1 LEYSLIDCQPMNSGF
16 KARRGT
22 TDVPGFE
29 CKLLVNS
36 DEYWLTISASKT
48 FLSSRGITKKEDYRE
63 FCQKVINERMG
74 CGDFDYI
81 KNKWKNNNKTCF
93 ALVTSLSHTTEQA
106 RITYGANWRNPS
118 GWLGRVVQY

>member
-1 LEYSLIDCQPMNSGF
+1 
-16 KARRGT
+16 
-22 TDVPGFE
+22 
-29 CKLLVNS
+29 
-36 DEYWLTISASKT
+36 
-48 FLSSRGITKKEDYRE
+48 
-63 FCQKVINERMG
+63 VINERMG